1 MPILQQKSKADNT
14 ASQVQKNSLV
24 QCFAAGYGS
33 ESEIDSDED
42 AELQKIQKVGVLYV
56 CL

>member
-14 ASQVQKNSLV
+14 ASQVRKNSLV

-42 AELQKIQKVGVLYV
+42 AELQKIQKVGMLHV